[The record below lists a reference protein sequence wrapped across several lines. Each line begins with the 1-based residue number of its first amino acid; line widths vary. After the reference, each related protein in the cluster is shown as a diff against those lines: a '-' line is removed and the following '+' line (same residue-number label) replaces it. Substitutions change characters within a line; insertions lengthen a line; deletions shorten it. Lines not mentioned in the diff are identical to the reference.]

1 MIAAAHEIAPEVG
14 VAFACRSLAM
24 SRATFYRHRAR
35 LPDPATAV
43 SVHASED
50 PNLKASD
57 DPRVRAPEDPGL
69 AVAEESRF
77 TTTPLETASTPREE
91 TPVPT
96 LSGPAIATDADAP
109 SDPDFP
115 NGITGAPNAIANDP
129 SSSIDSFDKTPSGAT
144 SSALPVRPSTCR
156 VPGRAL
162 ASGERQAVLDAL
174 HSDRFVDRSPAEVYA
189 TLLDEDVY
197 LGSIRTFYRVL
208 DSEGESHERR
218 RGHERRNYARPELL
232 ATRPNELWSWD
243 ITKLLGPFKWT
254 YYYLYVLLDVF
265 SRYVVGWT
273 LDYQE
278 SALIAE
284 WLIEET
290 CIKQAIEPG
299 RLTLHA
305 DRGPSMTSQPVA
317 ELLVNL
323 GVTKTHS
330 RPYTSNDNPFSE
342 AQFKTLKY
350 RPEFPDRFG
359 SMAEGQTFC
368 RAFFPW
374 YNTEHRHSGLA
385 LMTPETVHYGRAE
398 EVARARQE
406 VLSAAYAQH
415 PERFVGHPPVAA
427 MPPDRVWIN
436 PPMILKPSG
445 SDLER
450 KEG

>member
-1 MIAAAHEIAPEVG
+1 VIAAAVEIAPAVG
-14 VAFACRSLAM
+14 VAFACRSLAV
-24 SRATFYRHRAR
+24 SRATFFRHRTR
-35 LPDPATAV
+35 LADVPAVPTVCSPDEAIL
-43 SVHASED
+43 AS
-50 PNLKASD
+50 S
-57 DPRVRAPEDPGL
+57 
-69 AVAEESRF
+69 EESLPMTNDSESR
-77 TTTPLETASTPREE
+77 PSTDGEA
-91 TPVPT
+91 PT
-96 LSGPAIATDADAP
+96 ATDANVP
-109 SDPDFP
+109 SPPGDQNGPP
-115 NGITGAPNAIANDP
+115 NGARETTGVERPNDP
-129 SSSIDSFDKTPSGAT
+129 SGAAPNET
-144 SSALPVRPSTCR
+144 VASAPPVRLSTCR

-162 ASGERQAVLDAL
+162 ASAERQAVLDAL
-174 HSDRFVDRSPAEVYA
+174 HSDRFVDHSPAEVYA
-189 TLLDEDVY
+189 TLLDEGVY

-208 DSEGESHERR
+208 DSEGESQERR

-278 SALIAE
+278 SAPIAE
-284 WLIEET
+284 RLIEES
-290 CIKQAIEPG
+290 CRKQAIEPG

-305 DRGPSMTSQPVA
+305 DRGPSMTSHTVS

-323 GVTKTHS
+323 GVAKTHS
-330 RPYTSNDNPFSE
+330 RPYTSNDNPYSE

-359 SMAEGQTFC
+359 SMEESQTFS

-385 LMTPETVHYGRAE
+385 LMTPETVHYGRVE

-406 VLSAAYAQH
+406 VLSAAFAQH
-415 PERFVGHPPVAA
+415 PERFVGHPPVAGL
-427 MPPDRVWIN
+427 PPDRVWIN
-436 PPMILKPSG
+436 PPESPKPSEP
-445 SDLER
+445 DLEK
-450 KEG
+450 KEGYATTVLRQP

>member
-1 MIAAAHEIAPEVG
+1 MIAAALEIAPEVG
-14 VAFACRSLAM
+14 VAVACRSLAV

-35 LPDPATAV
+35 PATA
-43 SVHASED
+43 SSASAD
-50 PNLKASD
+50 PNGLADRETSVAELASD
-57 DPRVRAPEDPGL
+57 PSVGVSSDPADEIPIEAASSAP
-69 AVAEESRF
+69 
-77 TTTPLETASTPREE
+77 
-91 TPVPT
+91 
-96 LSGPAIATDADAP
+96 SGP
-109 SDPDFP
+109 
-115 NGITGAPNAIANDP
+115 
-129 SSSIDSFDKTPSGAT
+129 
-144 SSALPVRPSTCR
+144 LSTCR

-162 ASGERQAVLDAL
+162 SLAERQAVLDAL
-174 HSDRFVDRSPAEVYA
+174 HSDRFADRSPAEVYA
-189 TLLDEDVY
+189 TLLDEGVY
-197 LGSIRTFYRVL
+197 YGSIRTFYRVL
-208 DSEGESHERR
+208 ETEGESHERR

-273 LDYQE
+273 LDFQE
-278 SALIAE
+278 SASIAE
-284 WLIEET
+284 RLIEET
-290 CIKQAIEPG
+290 LTKQGIGPG
-299 RLTLHA
+299 QLTLHA
-305 DRGPSMTSQPVA
+305 DRGPSMTSQTVA

-330 RPYTSNDNPFSE
+330 RPYTSNDNPYSE

-368 RAFFPW
+368 RTFFPW

-385 LMTPETVHYGRAE
+385 LMTPETVHYGRTE
-398 EVARARQE
+398 EVARARQV

-427 MPPDRVWIN
+427 LPPDRVWIN
-436 PPMILKPSG
+436 PPTIPKPSEP
-445 SDLER
+445 DLRR